1 MKNFILV
8 GNSNVGKTTL
18 FNSLTGQDNH
28 VGNWA
33 GVTVV
38 EKTAVC
44 NEYSVTDLP
53 GIYSL
58 DCISMEERVAKEYLL
73 SHKESIV
80 LNIIECKNLA
90 RNIFLTLQLIELGFK
105 PVLLVNMVEEAEKA
119 GFCFDE
125 KKLSQ
130 ILGIAVYKIDA
141 RNNEKCKKL
150 FFEIQE
156 KKPKPLLYDKSDE
169 KVAELR
175 YGFIDSFCDKVL
187 SFSKRQTR
195 IKNFLFNKTCSL
207 VFFVLLVGFV
217 FWFTFAQKG
226 LGAFLSNLIENI
238 LSDAKVVVALA
249 LENKCPQWFSSFFVD
264 VVIEGVGAVAKF
276 LPQILLLFLFLNML
290 EDTGYISYVA
300 FAFDGLLSKVGLGG
314 KSVFTLLLSCGCNTT
329 AVATS
334 KNLENKDV
342 QKRTLLASTFFPC
355 SAKMPVFVTVLAMAS
370 PLMKGYEIFIILF
383 LYLISFMIAF
393 FVSSTLS
400 LFDNK
405 KQTNSF
411 VLEIPSLRFPDIKR
425 VVSMVY
431 KNSKEF
437 VSRLLGT
444 LLFCMT
450 VIWFFKSFDFG
461 INFLSNE
468 NIENSILAG
477 IGKFVSVLFAP
488 IGLFDWRICVSLLLG
503 ITAKEVVAGT
513 LIVLFGSSFGG
524 ILSWQSVIVLLVFV
538 SLYMP
543 CISTVLMIKKE
554 CGTKTAVVS
563 VLLNSS
569 VAYLVCFVF
578 FSFSLAFQKSLL
590 FGFAICVCILIVAL
604 LILFVLKYKYKNG
617 KQQRYKFEKIDLHK
631 K

>member
-1 MKNFILV
+1 
-8 GNSNVGKTTL
+8 
-18 FNSLTGQDNH
+18 
-28 VGNWA
+28 
-33 GVTVV
+33 
-38 EKTAVC
+38 
-44 NEYSVTDLP
+44 
-53 GIYSL
+53 
-58 DCISMEERVAKEYLL
+58 
-73 SHKESIV
+73 
-80 LNIIECKNLA
+80 
-90 RNIFLTLQLIELGFK
+90 
-105 PVLLVNMVEEAEKA
+105 
-119 GFCFDE
+119 
-125 KKLSQ
+125 
-130 ILGIAVYKIDA
+130 
-141 RNNEKCKKL
+141 
-150 FFEIQE
+150 
-156 KKPKPLLYDKSDE
+156 
-169 KVAELR
+169 
-175 YGFIDSFCDKVL
+175 
-187 SFSKRQTR
+187 
-195 IKNFLFNKTCSL
+195 
-207 VFFVLLVGFV
+207 
-217 FWFTFAQKG
+217 
-226 LGAFLSNLIENI
+226 
-238 LSDAKVVVALA
+238 
-249 LENKCPQWFSSFFVD
+249 
-264 VVIEGVGAVAKF
+264 
-276 LPQILLLFLFLNML
+276 
-290 EDTGYISYVA
+290 
-300 FAFDGLLSKVGLGG
+300 
-314 KSVFTLLLSCGCNTT
+314 LLSCGCNTT

-604 LILFVLKYKYKNG
+604 LILFVLKY
-617 KQQRYKFEKIDLHK
+617 
-631 K
+631 